1 MFRCV
6 VCLFLLNIHIIIEL
20 ILNIRSLRSRE
31 NTLSFYITL
40 IRYLH
45 LSDNVPCFP
54 YITFVFKFLLG
65 IVVVPGEIE
74 DNAQL
79 KQFFWG
85 GGGRGRGGEQGTL
98 WRCAN
103 REYLLPYQKPVESC
117 TLQIYGVL
125 FLKMNEDPC
134 DRKSGG
140 GLGIYVKRYL

>member
-85 GGGRGRGGEQGTL
+85 GGAGEGGRTRYIMEMRKQRIFTTISETGREL
-98 WRCAN
+98 YLAN
-103 REYLLPYQKPVESC
+103 IWSA
-117 TLQIYGVL
+117 
-125 FLKMNEDPC
+125 FLENE
-134 DRKSGG
+134 
-140 GLGIYVKRYL
+140 